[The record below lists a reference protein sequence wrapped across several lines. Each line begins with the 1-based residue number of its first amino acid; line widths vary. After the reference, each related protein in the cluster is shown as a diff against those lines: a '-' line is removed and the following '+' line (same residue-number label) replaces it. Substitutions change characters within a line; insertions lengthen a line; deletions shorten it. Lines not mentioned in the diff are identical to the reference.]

1 MTTRTTPSVALL
13 GSRGL
18 LAAIALSAVALS
30 GCIGAPD
37 ERGATSGL
45 VELDTS
51 TPPLG
56 RIDSDAWRRAPA
68 GCEDRL
74 AAGLSFRLA
83 SALDGL
89 VAAVDGE
96 GQIVCVDTVESV
108 QEELAEE
115 GREDE
120 ADELGDRYLLAV
132 ALAVMPSSDSM
143 RAGDPSPQPS
153 VLAHAPGN
161 GGIANGDP
169 SPQPSSQP

>member
-1 MTTRTTPSVALL
+1 MSQQKTQRTTLSVALL
-13 GSRGL
+13 GL
-18 LAAIALSAVALS
+18 LTGVALT
-30 GCIGAPD
+30 GCVGNPD
-37 ERGATSGL
+37 ERATTSGL
-45 VELDTS
+45 VEIS
-51 TPPLG
+51 TDSPPLG
-56 RIDSDAWRRAPA
+56 PIDSDAWRRAPA

-89 VAAVDGE
+89 VAAVDGD
-96 GQIVCVDTVESV
+96 GDIVCVDTVESL
-108 QEELAEE
+108 QEELAED

-120 ADELGDRYLLAV
+120 ADELGDRYLLAIGV
-132 ALAVMPSSDSM
+132 AAMPSSDSM

-153 VLAHAPGN
+153 VVAHAPGN